1 MNLQIDWRE
10 DMFESIRSIWNF
22 SSKRQHK
29 LAKILFLS
37 FVEGIFVMLKTVAII
52 FAVNA
57 MFNRFWVDSYIYEV
71 IMLGIICIAGVFV
84 FGYFT
89 QLGSVS
95 VGFEMAKDKRL
106 YFGSFFKR
114 LYLGFFNENSL
125 GNINSMLTTSIS
137 HIEQVA
143 PIILIYVI
151 GGFLSVLSIIL
162 GFIYYEWRVSVIVLA
177 GVVTYLFVVNHQM
190 KVSRREAPKRQSSQ
204 MKLTEGVIEFIQGI
218 GVIKAFDTANKDE
231 RVKKGIDDSCLS
243 NINLSEKSIPSS
255 ICAGLTIQIFEI
267 LIIVFAF
274 FMWNIGEI
282 SPQKAINLCIMS
294 FVIFQSINQAGSVL
308 SMIGILDSMLREVGS
323 MESAKEIK
331 ILSPAANMESNEIEF
346 KNVSFSYGTGET
358 IKGISTTIK
367 PNSLTAIVGPSG
379 SGKTT
384 FCKLIP
390 RFYDVCKGEIFIGG
404 AKITNISAEELM
416 EKISIVFQNVYLFED
431 TIFNNIRFA
440 KLDASEDEVMEAAK
454 KARCYD
460 FIMALPD
467 GFDTVVGEAGDTL
480 SGGEKQRIAIA
491 RAILKDSPIVI
502 LDEFTST
509 LDVENEHHI
518 LTAIDNLVK
527 DKTVIIIAHRL
538 KTIRKA
544 DHIIVLNKGE
554 IVQEGTHNELIN
566 QDGIYNS
573 FISIRERANSWKYK

>member
-1 MNLQIDWRE
+1 
-10 DMFESIRSIWNF
+10 MFESIRSIWNF
-22 SSKRQHK
+22 SIKRQHQ
-29 LAKILFLS
+29 LTKILLLS
-37 FVEGIFVMLKTVAII
+37 FMEGIFVMLKMVAII

-57 MFNRFWVDSYIYEV
+57 MFNKVWVDNYIYKV
-71 IMLGIICIAGVFV
+71 ITLGIICIAGVFV

-89 QLGSVS
+89 QLGSAS

-114 LYLGFFNENSL
+114 LYLGFFNENSV
-125 GNINSMLTTSIS
+125 GNINSTLTTSIS
-137 HIEQVA
+137 HVEQVA
-143 PIILIYVI
+143 PIILIYVT
-151 GGFLSVLSIIL
+151 GGLLSAVSIIL
-162 GFIYYEWRVSVIVLA
+162 GFVYYEWRVSIIVLA
-177 GVVTYLFVVNHQM
+177 GVAAYLFVVNHQM
-190 KVSRREAPKRQSSQ
+190 KLSRREAPKRQLSQ
-204 MKLTEGVIEFIQGI
+204 MKLTESVIEFIQGI
-218 GVIKAFDTANKDE
+218 SVIKAFNMDDKDG
-231 RVKKGIDDSCLS
+231 RVKKGIDDSCSS

-255 ICAGLTIQIFEI
+255 ICAGLTIQLFEI
-267 LIIVFAF
+267 LIIVFAL

-282 SPQKAINLCIMS
+282 SSQKAINLLIMS

-308 SMIGILDSMLREVGS
+308 SMIGILDSTLKEVEGI
-323 MESAKEIK
+323 ESAEEIK
-331 ILSPAANMESNEIEF
+331 ILSPARDMKSNEVEF
-346 KNVSFSYGTGET
+346 RNVSFSYGNGEI

-367 PNSLTAIVGPSG
+367 PNSLTAIVGHSG

-390 RFYDVCKGEIFIGG
+390 RFYDVCKGEILIGG
-404 AKITNISAEELM
+404 ANITNISTEELM
-416 EKISIVFQNVYLFED
+416 KKISIVFQNVYLFED
-431 TIFNNIRFA
+431 TILNNIRFA
-440 KLDASEDEVMEAAK
+440 KLDASNDEVIEAAK

-460 FIMALPD
+460 FITALPD
-467 GFDTVVGEAGDTL
+467 GFDTMVGEGGDTL

-502 LDEFTST
+502 LDEFTSA

-518 LTAIDNLVK
+518 LAAIDNLVK

-538 KTIRKA
+538 ETIRKA
-544 DHIIVLNKGE
+544 DRIIVLDKGE

-573 FISIRERANSWKYK
+573 FISIRERANTWKFK